1 MQIFVADSEYFPI
14 SSTVRCASDTCRVH
28 EMKAEDFL
36 AVIET
41 NPGMAASLQD
51 MCRKRLFKKAV
62 KQYSL
67 SKQRGLSDDDLIA
80 AFHDADIDKSG
91 YLNLDEVRRL
101 IHRIDPN
108 YPMEE
113 IAALLKYVDV
123 DEDGLL
129 SFEEYIRLFRQFEK
143 EKEEVHADN
152 L

>member
-1 MQIFVADSEYFPI
+1 M
-14 SSTVRCASDTCRVH
+14 RCASDTCRVH
-28 EMKAEDFL
+28 EMKAADFL
-36 AVIET
+36 AAIEV
-41 NPGMAASLQD
+41 NPGMAASLRD

-67 SKQRGLSDDDLIA
+67 SKKRGLSEEDLIA

-101 IHRIDPN
+101 FHRMDPN

-113 IAALLKYVDV
+113 IVALLKYVDV

-129 SFEEYIRLFRQFEK
+129 GFEEYIRLFRQFEK
-143 EKEEVHADN
+143 EKEEVHASDT
-152 L
+152 